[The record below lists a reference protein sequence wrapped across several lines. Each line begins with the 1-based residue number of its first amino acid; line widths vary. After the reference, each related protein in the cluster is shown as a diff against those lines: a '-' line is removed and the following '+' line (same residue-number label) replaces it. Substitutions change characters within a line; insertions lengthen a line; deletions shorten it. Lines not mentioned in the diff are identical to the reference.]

1 MKLQRKLYCNETM
14 VDPSVTIVNNK
25 YNFNGAMDQH

>member
-14 VDPSVTIVNNK
+14 VDPFDTIVNNK